1 MNKLIIF
8 LTLLAGFQNALTA
21 QNRKRLPNPI
31 NSADYTEYAPSI
43 TADGKTLIYQ
53 TSQYGIFVNAY
64 KKVPQIDADG
74 KSVKILDEFETHFFG
89 IFEVKLHPS
98 GEWTSPKSIEAI
110 NRYADIQAPVMGG
123 PSVSYDG
130 NTLFFFANFGKNGYG
145 REDIFFSTRE
155 NNGWSV
161 PENMGSVI
169 NTDGYEGF
177 PSVSPDG
184 KRLYFTREVIGKKV
198 DGKQCYRILV
208 SEKGRNGKWK
218 TPFELPAPVNTGFEK
233 APRIMADSKTLIFSR
248 IKSESNTDFDLFKSV
263 LQNDGSWSEPAS
275 LDFVNTKKSDLF
287 VSMSPCGDVM
297 YYVSN
302 GDIYTTEVPES
313 LRPIKNAIVQ
323 GYVLDSVSQLPVKA
337 KLVIKETQS
346 GEILAV
352 IDNNPND
359 GRYTAL
365 LPFGNNYE
373 ISVNLAEYYTK
384 TLVIQSVDLKDCNP
398 LAKDLQLIKLPT
410 EQALI
415 TQAAAKEPQNTV
427 PIAENTLKSTPIL
440 VENIPAKPNA
450 IVTQTPENPTVLSVK
465 VPTDSVVKETNPI
478 AKIEPELPKETK
490 KNTPKAIEELELV
503 ADTPETQSERISKE
517 GQKSLDSKEISQLA
531 LILAIVNKETGEYV
545 TNPTIEFTNKKGDKI
560 DLKSQK
566 NGNEYY
572 FKVDAGDSFGIVVN
586 ASNYIQFSAK
596 IPAIEAD
603 KKVTLKLAPQQPSYL
618 NITFSDAET
627 GTPLAGKCV
636 ITTKNSTD
644 SIVINIV
651 NGKGKILLK
660 QNDLIT
666 VKAKVD
672 KYLELSQTLKIDIPD
687 NGSKIYDLDL
697 KLVANQYFLELQA
710 TNIETGNVIPN
721 ATFQVFDVKG
731 DKILTLKSNN
741 EGKAKAELPNVG
753 DYTVKC
759 IADDFKESEQQVTDI
774 KHNTKVLFKSVSNKK
789 KIHELKVFVFDELT
803 KEEINPTASVNGE
816 NVGKAP
822 FFIKGEEN
830 AIFDIKLNG
839 EGVKD
844 AKSKMAFNDSLIR
857 RVSANIYVKRNA
869 YTFYFKASNRKTK
882 DLVKRATFKIIENT
896 SRQEVQKMGDD
907 GLFQASLDVDKA
919 YLMQIK
925 SDGFKDFTAKINQN
939 LWIKEAEFE
948 RNFYLDAEEI
958 IKPALENKDI
968 TPQTIIKTV
977 TFGNIEKGKSITL
990 KNVYFDQ
997 SSPVLKKE
1005 SFPELDQLIKI
1016 LMDNPTL
1023 KIEIRGHTDNV
1034 GDFNL
1039 NVKLSKDRCDAVIE
1053 YLVKNKVEK
1062 SRLQAMGR
1070 GSLDPIS
1077 PNNTEENRQKNRRV
1091 EFVVL

>member
-1 MNKLIIF
+1 MNRIIIIF
-8 LTLLAGFQNALTA
+8 LTLLLGLGNILKA
-21 QNRKRLPNPI
+21 QNRKKLPNPI
-31 NSADYTEYAPSI
+31 NSPDDIEYAPSI

-53 TSQYGIFVNAY
+53 TSQYGIFVNAAR
-64 KKVPQIDADG
+64 KVPQIDSDG
-74 KSVKILDEFETHFFG
+74 KSSKILDEFETHFFG

-98 GEWTSPKSIEAI
+98 GEWASPQSIEPI
-110 NRYADIQAPVMGG
+110 NKYADIQAPIMGG

-130 NTLFFFANFGKNGYG
+130 NTLFFFADFGKNGYG

-161 PENMGSVI
+161 PENMGSII
-169 NTDGYEGF
+169 NSNGYEGF

-218 TPFELPAPVNTGFEK
+218 APFELPAPINTGFEK

-248 IKSESNTDFDLFKSV
+248 IKPDSKTDFDLFKSV
-263 LQNDGSWSEPAS
+263 LQNDGSWTEPVP
-275 LDFVNTKKSDLF
+275 LDFINTKKSDLF
-287 VSMSPCGDVM
+287 VSMSPCGDMM
-297 YYVSN
+297 YYISN
-302 GDIYTTEVPES
+302 GDIYTTDVPES

-323 GYVLDSVSQLPVKA
+323 GYVLDSISQLPVKA
-337 KLVIKETQS
+337 KLVIKETQT

-384 TLVIQSVDLKDCNP
+384 TLIIQSINLKDCNP
-398 LAKDLQLIKLPT
+398 LAKDLVLIKLPT

-415 TQAAAKEPQNTV
+415 TQAAAKENPKIV
-427 PIAENTLKSTPIL
+427 PMPEILKPSEPIL
-440 VENIPAKPNA
+440 TENNSSKITPNPSENKP
-450 IVTQTPENPTVLSVK
+450 ILSTKPTK
-465 VPTDSVVKETNPI
+465 DSVEKEAVSI
-478 AKIEPELPKETK
+478 AQVEPQLPKEIK
-490 KNTPKAIEELELV
+490 KVRPKAIEELELV
-503 ADTPETQSERISKE
+503 ADTPETQSEKISKE

-531 LILAIVNKETGEYV
+531 LILAIVNKETGEYI
-545 TNPTIEFTNKKGDKI
+545 TNPTIEFTNKKGEKI

-572 FKVDAGDSFGIVVN
+572 FNVDTGDSFGIIVN
-586 ASNYIQFSAK
+586 AKNYIQFNTK

-603 KKVTLKLAPQQPSYL
+603 RKVTLKLAPQQLSYL

-627 GTPLAGKCV
+627 GTPLDGKCIIV
-636 ITTKNSTD
+636 SQKSTD
-644 SIVINIV
+644 STIINIV
-651 NGKGKILLK
+651 NGKAEILLK

-666 VKAKVD
+666 AKAKVN
-672 KYLELSQTLKIDIPD
+672 KYLELSQELNIEIPE
-687 NGSKIYDLDL
+687 NGNKIYDLDL

-710 TNIETGNVIPN
+710 INIETGNVIPN
-721 ATFQVFDVKG
+721 ATFQVLDTKG
-731 DKILTLKSNN
+731 LKVLELKANN
-741 EGKAKAELPNVG
+741 EGKAKAEFPSLGN
-753 DYTVKC
+753 YTVKC
-759 IADDFKESEQQVTDI
+759 IAEDFKESEQQITDI
-774 KHNTKVLFKSVSNKK
+774 KHNTKVLFKSISTKK
-789 KIHELKVFVFDELT
+789 KTHELKVFVFDELT
-803 KEEINPTASVNGE
+803 KKEINPTAIVNGV
-816 NVGKAP
+816 NLGKAP

-830 AIFDIKLNG
+830 SIVDITLNG
-839 EGVKD
+839 EGVRD
-844 AKSKMAFNDSLIR
+844 AKSKMAFNDSLIK
-857 RVSANIYVKRNA
+857 RVSVNIYVKRNF
-869 YTFYFKASNRKTK
+869 YTFYFKALNRKTK
-882 DLVKRATFKIIENT
+882 DFVKRATFKIIENT
-896 SRQEVQKMGDD
+896 NRQEVQKVGDD
-907 GLFQASLDVDKA
+907 GLFQASLEVDKT
-919 YLMQIK
+919 YVMQIK
-925 SDGFKDFTAKINQN
+925 SDGFKDFATKINQN
-939 LWIKEAEFE
+939 AWIEEGEFE
-948 RNFYLDAEEI
+948 RNFYLDSEEI
-958 IKPALENKDI
+958 IKPTPELKD
-968 TPQTIIKTV
+968 QSVQKIIKTA

-1016 LMDNPTL
+1016 LIENPTL

-1039 NVKLSKDRCDAVIE
+1039 NVKLSKDRCDSVIE
-1053 YLVKNKVEK
+1053 YLVKNNIEK
-1062 SRLQAMGR
+1062 SRLQAIGR

-1077 PNNTEENRQKNRRV
+1077 PNNTEENRKKNRRV
-1091 EFVVL
+1091 EFVLL